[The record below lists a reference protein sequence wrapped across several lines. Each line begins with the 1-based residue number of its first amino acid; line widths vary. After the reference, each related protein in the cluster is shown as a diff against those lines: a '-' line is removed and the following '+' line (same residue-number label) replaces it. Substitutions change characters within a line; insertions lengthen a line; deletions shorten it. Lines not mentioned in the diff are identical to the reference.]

1 MELKVAVIGGGPAGY
16 PAALRAARLG
26 AQVTLIEKK
35 YLGGVCLNCGC
46 IPSKS
51 LLDAAHRLDIAAD
64 IVRFCDGEMPAA
76 HALSWPKI
84 QARQQAVTQKL
95 TGGIAALLK
104 AAKVQMLAGE
114 AEFTDGKNLLVRSA
128 NGEQTVAF
136 DKVIIAT
143 GSQAFVPQPFDQIP
157 DYIFDNSTIFQLPA
171 LPKTLAII
179 GGGAIGC
186 EFATLMASFGVNVT
200 LLEMQPRLLP
210 NMDEGLSRVL
220 SKNLQ
225 KRGVRLL
232 LGGQVVSARAENGQA
247 VLTLKDGTEISAEKV
262 LAAIG
267 RTCDLTQ
274 LHPERAGL
282 TWNRKGLEKIDPH
295 TLQITNDIYAAGDV
309 TGLSLLAHAGTRQGI
324 VAAQNACGQAAAYNN
339 DFIPNAVYTTPE
351 LASVGLTKTQA
362 EARGLSVKTYK
373 SFMLANGRALT
384 QDSLDG
390 YVEIISNS
398 ADGKILGAVLAC
410 PNAADIISTIS
421 VALQA
426 QMTVP
431 QLKEVVFPHPTVCEA
446 IGEALAK

>member
-1 MELKVAVIGGGPAGY
+1 MDLKVVIIGGGPAGY
-16 PAALRAARLG
+16 PAALTAARLG

-35 YLGGVCLNCGC
+35 HLGGVCLNCGC

-64 IVRFCDGEMPAA
+64 LTRFCDGEMAA
-76 HALSWPKI
+76 APALSWPKI

-95 TGGIAALLK
+95 ASGIAALLK
-104 AAKVQMLAGE
+104 VAKVQVLAGT
-114 AEFTDGKNLLVRSA
+114 AEFIDGKQLRVHTA

-143 GSQAFVPQPFDQIP
+143 GSQAFVPPPFDQIP
-157 DYIFDNSTIFQLPA
+157 GYILDNSTIFQLPE

-186 EFATLMASFGVNVT
+186 EFATLMSSFGVKVT
-200 LLEMQPRLLP
+200 LIEMQPRLLP

-225 KRGVRLL
+225 KRGVQLL

-247 VLTLKDGTEISAEKV
+247 VLMLKDGTQLTAEKV

-267 RTCDLTQ
+267 RTCDLTA
-274 LHPERAGL
+274 LHPERVGL
-282 TWNRKGLEKIDPH
+282 TWNRKGLENINPQ
-295 TLQITNDIYAAGDV
+295 TLQITDMVYAAGDV

-324 VAAQNACGQAAAYNN
+324 VAAQNACGQNAVYNN
-339 DFIPNAVYTTPE
+339 DFIPNAVYTAPE
-351 LASVGLTKTQA
+351 LASVGLSKAQA
-362 EARGLSVKTYK
+362 EAHGISVKTYK

-384 QDSLDG
+384 QDNPDG
-390 YVEIISNS
+390 YVEIISN
-398 ADGKILGAVLAC
+398 AEGGKILGAVLAC
-410 PNAADIISTIS
+410 PNASDIISTIS

-426 QMTVP
+426 QMTVQ
-431 QLKEVVFPHPTVCEA
+431 QLKEVVFPHPTICEA
-446 IGEALAK
+446 IGEALAR